1 MDNDEE
7 FVKKIRELLKEIKRT
22 PFHGLGKPE
31 ALRHNL
37 KGFWSRRILGEHR
50 LVYQISGTK
59 STDQHLKKGTIDNF
73 RISSNLLNQVLA
85 AAAEAPYTLKQVEE
99 QTGENKLKR
108 GLQNR
113 HIQLIALGGAIG
125 TGLFLG
131 IGPAAVLAG
140 PSVILGYALAG
151 VIAFF
156 IMRQLGE
163 MVVEEPVSGSFSH
176 FAYKYWG
183 SFAGFAS
190 GWNYWVLYILVSMS
204 ELTAIGV
211 YIHFWW
217 PEIPLWT
224 SSLFFFVA
232 INALNLTSV
241 KVYGEVE
248 FWFSIVK
255 VVAIIAMIVFGVYL
269 LFSGSAGEQ
278 ATVHN
283 LWNDG
288 GFFPKGL
295 FSSDGKGGFQGL
307 FAAIAMIMFSFGG
320 LELIG
325 ITAAE
330 AERPEKTIPKAT
342 NQVIYRIL
350 IFYVGALVILFSLS
364 PWKNITTDS
373 SPFVMVF
380 ETLKGFQFNLFG
392 KTIYFTSVI
401 ANVLNLIV
409 LTAALSV
416 YNSCI
421 FAAVCI
427 VVNKLMPERALGILM
442 SLTVSSLIINWL
454 MISITHLKFRKNKNA
469 EQVKTKFP
477 SFIYPLSNYICLVFL
492 IGILVLMWITGMK
505 MPVELIPGWI
515 ALLYVCYR

>member
-1 MDNDEE
+1 M
-7 FVKKIRELLKEIKRT
+7 KKVSE
-22 PFHGLGKPE
+22 KPE
-31 ALRHNL
+31 
-37 KGFWSRRILGEHR
+37 
-50 LVYQISGTK
+50 
-59 STDQHLKKGTIDNF
+59 
-73 RISSNLLNQVLA
+73 
-85 AAAEAPYTLKQVEE
+85 E
-99 QTGENKLKR
+99 QKLKR

-151 VIAFF
+151 IIAFF

-204 ELTAIGV
+204 ELTAIGIYV
-211 YIHFWW
+211 HFWW

-224 SSLFFFVA
+224 SSLFFFIV

-248 FWFSIVK
+248 FWFSIIK
-255 VVAIIAMIVFGVYL
+255 VVAIIAMIIFGVYL
-269 LFSGSAGEQ
+269 LVSGSGGEQ
-278 ATVHN
+278 AGVQN

-288 GFFPKGL
+288 GFFAKGL
-295 FSSDGKGGFQGL
+295 FSEDGKGGFQGL
-307 FAAIAMIMFSFGG
+307 FAAIALIMFSFGG

-330 AERPEKTIPKAT
+330 AEQPEKTIPKAT

-364 PWKNITTDS
+364 PWKSITTDS

-380 ETLKGFQFNLFG
+380 ESLKGFQFTLLG
-392 KTIYFTSVI
+392 KTIYFTSII
-401 ANVLNLIV
+401 ANMLNVIV

-416 YNSCI
+416 YNSCVYSNSRMLFGLAEQGNAPSFLSKLNKNSVPI
-421 FAAVCI
+421 NAILISSLFAAICI
-427 VVNKLMPERALGILM
+427 IVNKLMPEKALEILM
-442 SLTVSSLIINWL
+442 SLVVSSLIINWL
-454 MISITHLKFRKNKNA
+454 MISITHLKFRRSKDTD
-469 EQVKTKFP
+469 QIRTKFP

-492 IGILVLMWITGMK
+492 VGILVIMWITGMK
-505 MPVELIPGWI
+505 MSVELIPGWI
-515 ALLYVCYR
+515 VLLYLCYLLVKRKKEMQI

>member
-1 MDNDEE
+1 MKHSNEQ
-7 FVKKIRELLKEIKRT
+7 
-22 PFHGLGKPE
+22 
-31 ALRHNL
+31 
-37 KGFWSRRILGEHR
+37 S
-50 LVYQISGTK
+50 SG
-59 STDQHLKKGTIDNF
+59 
-73 RISSNLLNQVLA
+73 R
-85 AAAEAPYTLKQVEE
+85 
-99 QTGENKLKR
+99 KLER

-131 IGPAAVLAG
+131 IGPAAVQAG

-183 SFAGFAS
+183 TFAGFAS

-204 ELTAIGV
+204 ELTAIGIYV
-211 YIHFWW
+211 QFWW
-217 PEIPLWT
+217 PEIPLWA
-224 SSLFFFVA
+224 SSLFFFVT
-232 INALNLTSV
+232 INALNLSSV
-241 KVYGEVE
+241 KVYGEAE

-255 VVAIIAMIVFGVYL
+255 VVAIIAMIVFGIYL
-269 LFSGSAGEQ
+269 LFSGNGGPQ
-278 ATVHN
+278 ASVNN

-295 FSSDGKGGFQGL
+295 LSKDASGGYQGL
-307 FAAIAMIMFSFGG
+307 LAALALIMFSFGG

-330 AERPEKTIPKAT
+330 ADQPEKTIPRAT

-380 ETLKGFQFNLFG
+380 ESLKGFQFEMFG
-392 KTIYFTSVI
+392 KTIYFTSLI
-401 ANVLNLIV
+401 ANALNLIV

-416 YNSCI
+416 YNSCVYSNSRMLYGLAEQGNAPA
-421 FAAVCI
+421 FLSKLNKNHVPVLATLVSAAFVGVCI
-427 VVNKLMPERALGILM
+427 IINKLMPEKALHALM
-442 SLTVSSLIINWL
+442 SLVVSALIINWL
-454 MISITHLKFRKNKNA
+454 MISVVHLKFRQHFRSGHA
-469 EQVKTKFP
+469 ATKFP
-477 SFIYPLSNYICLVFL
+477 SFLYPVSNYICLVFL
-492 IGILVLMWITGMK
+492 TGILGLMVLTGMAL
-505 MPVELIPGWI
+505 PVMLIPVWVI
-515 ALLYVCYR
+515 FLYVCYIVVNRNKRREAL

>member
-1 MDNDEE
+1 MKQLNE
-7 FVKKIRELLKEIKRT
+7 
-22 PFHGLGKPE
+22 KP
-31 ALRHNL
+31 
-37 KGFWSRRILGEHR
+37 
-50 LVYQISGTK
+50 
-59 STDQHLKKGTIDNF
+59 DD
-73 RISSNLLNQVLA
+73 
-85 AAAEAPYTLKQVEE
+85 
-99 QTGENKLKR
+99 NKLKR

-140 PSVILGYALAG
+140 PSVILGYAVAG
-151 VIAFF
+151 IIAFF

-204 ELTAIGV
+204 ELTAIGIYV
-211 YIHFWW
+211 HFWW
-217 PEIPLWT
+217 PSIPLWT
-224 SSLFFFVA
+224 SSLFFFLT

-255 VVAIIAMIVFGVYL
+255 VVAIIAMIFFGCYL
-269 LFSGSAGEQ
+269 LVSGSGGEQ
-278 ATVHN
+278 ASIQN

-288 GFFPKGL
+288 GFFAKGL
-295 FSSDGKGGFQGL
+295 ISSDGKGGYQGL
-307 FAAIAMIMFSFGG
+307 LSAIALIMFSFGG

-330 AERPEKTIPKAT
+330 AENPEKTIPKAT

-380 ETLKGFQFNLFG
+380 ESLKGFQFNLFG
-392 KTIYFTSVI
+392 QTIFFTSVI
-401 ANVLNLIV
+401 ANVLNMIV

-416 YNSCI
+416 YNSCVYSNSRMLFGLAEQGNAPAFLSKLNKNHVPLKAI
-421 FAAVCI
+421 LVSGLFVAISI
-427 VVNKLMPERALGILM
+427 VINKLMPEKALGILM
-442 SLTVSSLIINWL
+442 SLVVSSLMINWL
-454 MISITHLKFRKNKNA
+454 MISITHLKFRKQKQA
-469 EQVKTKFP
+469 ERIKTKFP
-477 SFIYPLSNYICLVFL
+477 SFIYPLSNYICLIFL
-492 IGILVLMWITGMK
+492 VGILVIMWITGMK
-505 MPVELIPGWI
+505 LPVELIPGWLV
-515 ALLYVCYR
+515 LLYLCYLLVKRKQKQV

>member
-1 MDNDEE
+1 MKQVNE
-7 FVKKIRELLKEIKRT
+7 
-22 PFHGLGKPE
+22 KPE
-31 ALRHNL
+31 
-37 KGFWSRRILGEHR
+37 
-50 LVYQISGTK
+50 
-59 STDQHLKKGTIDNF
+59 
-73 RISSNLLNQVLA
+73 
-85 AAAEAPYTLKQVEE
+85 E
-99 QTGENKLKR
+99 QKLKR

-131 IGPAAVLAG
+131 IGPAVVLAG
-140 PSVILGYALAG
+140 PSVVLGYALAG
-151 VIAFF
+151 IIAFF

-204 ELTAIGV
+204 ELTAIGIYV
-211 YIHFWW
+211 HFWW
-217 PEIPLWT
+217 PEIPLWA
-224 SSLFFFVA
+224 SSLFFFLT

-255 VVAIIAMIVFGVYL
+255 VAAIIAMIFFGVYL
-269 LFSGSAGEQ
+269 LVSGTGGAQ
-278 ATVHN
+278 ASVQN

-295 FSSDGKGGFQGL
+295 FNKDTSGNFQGL
-307 FAAIAMIMFSFGG
+307 FAAIALIMFSFGG

-330 AERPEKTIPKAT
+330 AENPEKTIPKAT

-380 ETLKGFQFNLFG
+380 ETLKGFQFNVFG
-392 KTIYFTSVI
+392 QTLYFTSII

-416 YNSCI
+416 YNSCVYSNSRMLFGLAEQGNAPAFLSKLNKNHVPLKAI
-421 FAAVCI
+421 LVSGLFVALCI
-427 VVNKLMPERALGILM
+427 VINKLMPEKALEILM
-442 SLTVSSLIINWL
+442 SLVVSSLIINWL
-454 MISITHLKFRKNKNA
+454 MISITHLKFRRSKEA
-469 EQVKTKFP
+469 DQIKTKFP
-477 SFIYPLSNYICLVFL
+477 SFIYPLSNYICLFFL
-492 IGILVLMWITGMK
+492 IAILVIMWITGLK
-505 MPVELIPGWI
+505 VSVELIPGWI
-515 ALLYVCYR
+515 LLLYLCYLVVNKNKKKQV

>member
-1 MDNDEE
+1 MKQLN
-7 FVKKIRELLKEIKRT
+7 KT
-22 PFHGLGKPE
+22 PQG
-31 ALRHNL
+31 
-37 KGFWSRRILGEHR
+37 
-50 LVYQISGTK
+50 Q
-59 STDQHLKKGTIDNF
+59 Q
-73 RISSNLLNQVLA
+73 
-85 AAAEAPYTLKQVEE
+85 
-99 QTGENKLKR
+99 LKR

-151 VIAFF
+151 IIAFF

-176 FAYKYWG
+176 FSNKYWG

-204 ELTAIGV
+204 ELTAIGI

-224 SSLFFFVA
+224 SSLFFFIVINA
-232 INALNLTSV
+232 INFTSV

-255 VVAIIAMIVFGVYL
+255 VAAIIAMILFGVYL
-269 LFSGSAGEQ
+269 LFSGTGGEQ
-278 ATVHN
+278 ASIQN

-288 GFFPKGL
+288 GFFPKGWL
-295 FSSDGKGGFQGL
+295 SADGKGSFQGL
-307 FAAIAMIMFSFGG
+307 LAAMAFIMFSFGG

-330 AERPEKTIPKAT
+330 AQQPEKTIPKAT

-350 IFYVGALVILFSLS
+350 IFYIGALIILFALS

-380 ETLKGFQFNLFG
+380 DSLKGFQFSVLG
-392 KTIYFTSVI
+392 KTIYFTSLI
-401 ANVLNLIV
+401 ANLLNIIV

-416 YNSCI
+416 YNSCVYSNSRMLYGLAEQGNAPSFLSKLNKNSTPI
-421 FAAVCI
+421 NAILISSLFVALSI
-427 VVNKLMPERALGILM
+427 IINKLIPEEAFYILM
-442 SLTVSSLIINWL
+442 SLVVSSLIINWL
-454 MISITHLKFRKNKNA
+454 MISITHLKFRKSKDS

-477 SFIYPLSNYICLVFL
+477 SFLYPLSNYICLVFL
-492 IGILVLMWITGMK
+492 GGIAVIMWITGLK
-505 MPVELIPGWI
+505 ISVELIPVWI
-515 ALLYVCYR
+515 VLLYVSYLFVKKRKKIAK

>member
-1 MDNDEE
+1 MKLTHLATLSIIFTLE
-7 FVKKIRELLKEIKRT
+7 
-22 PFHGLGKPE
+22 
-31 ALRHNL
+31 
-37 KGFWSRRILGEHR
+37 
-50 LVYQISGTK
+50 
-59 STDQHLKKGTIDNF
+59 STQENT
-73 RISSNLLNQVLA
+73 
-85 AAAEAPYTLKQVEE
+85 APQQLS
-99 QTGENKLKR
+99 R

-183 SFAGFAS
+183 TYAGFAS

-204 ELTAIGV
+204 ELTAIGIYV
-211 YIHFWW
+211 HFWW
-217 PEIPLWT
+217 PEIPLWS
-224 SSLFFFVA
+224 SSLFFFIA
-232 INALNLTSV
+232 INALNLSSV
-241 KVYGEVE
+241 KVYGEAE

-255 VVAIIAMIVFGVYL
+255 VVAIVAMIVFGVYL
-269 LFSGSAGEQ
+269 LISGSGGPQAGIE
-278 ATVHN
+278 N

-295 FSSDGKGGFQGL
+295 LEKDAKGNYQGL
-307 FAAIAMIMFSFGG
+307 FATIALIMFSFGG

-330 AERPEKTIPKAT
+330 ADKPEKTIPKAT

-350 IFYVGALVILFSLS
+350 IFYVGALIILFSLS
-364 PWKNITTDS
+364 PWKGITTDS

-380 ETLKGFQFNLFG
+380 QSLKGFQFTLFG
-392 KTIYFTSVI
+392 KTVYFTSLI

-416 YNSCI
+416 YNSCVYSNSRMLYGLARQGNAPAFLSGLNKNHVPVKAI
-421 FAAVCI
+421 IVSGLFAAICI
-427 VVNKLMPERALGILM
+427 VVNKLIPEKALEVMM
-442 SLTVSSLIINWL
+442 SLVVSSLIINWL
-454 MISITHLKFRKNKNA
+454 MITVVHFKFRKDKKA
-469 EQVKTKFP
+469 AQIRTKFP
-477 SFIYPLSNYICLVFL
+477 SFLYPVSNYICLIFL
-492 IGILVLMWITGMK
+492 TGILLLMWITGMK
-505 MPVELIPGWI
+505 LPVALIPGWMLFLYLCF
-515 ALLYVCYR
+515 LLVRKNKQKA

>member
-1 MDNDEE
+1 MKQLTD
-7 FVKKIRELLKEIKRT
+7 
-22 PFHGLGKPE
+22 KPE
-31 ALRHNL
+31 
-37 KGFWSRRILGEHR
+37 
-50 LVYQISGTK
+50 
-59 STDQHLKKGTIDNF
+59 
-73 RISSNLLNQVLA
+73 
-85 AAAEAPYTLKQVEE
+85 E
-99 QTGENKLKR
+99 QKLQR

-131 IGPAAVLAG
+131 IGSAAVLAG
-140 PSVILGYALAG
+140 PSAILGYALAG
-151 VIAFF
+151 IIAFF

-176 FAYKYWG
+176 FSYKYWG
-183 SFAGFAS
+183 PFAGYAS

-204 ELTAIGV
+204 ELTALGIYV
-211 YIHFWW
+211 HFWW

-224 SSLFFFVA
+224 SSLFFFIV
-232 INALNLTSV
+232 INALNLSSV

-248 FWFSIVK
+248 FWFSIIK
-255 VVAIIAMIVFGVYL
+255 VVAIIAMIVFGMYL
-269 LFSGSAGEQ
+269 LFSGTGGEK
-278 ATVHN
+278 ASVSN
-283 LWNDG
+283 LWNNG

-295 FSSDGKGGFQGL
+295 FTSDGKGGYQGL
-307 FAAIAMIMFSFGG
+307 FAAITLIMFSFGG

-330 AERPEKTIPKAT
+330 AEQPEKTIPKAT

-364 PWKNITTDS
+364 PWKDITTDS

-380 ETLKGFQFNLFG
+380 ESLKGFQFVLFG
-392 KTIYFTSVI
+392 KTIYFTSII

-416 YNSCI
+416 YNSCVYSNSRMLYGLAEQGNAPAFLKKLNKNHVPIKAIMVSGI
-421 FAAVCI
+421 FAAICI
-427 VVNKLMPERALGILM
+427 VINKLMPEKALEILM
-442 SLTVSSLIINWL
+442 SLVVSSLMINWM
-454 MISITHLKFRKNKNA
+454 MISITHLKFRKAKRM

-492 IGILVLMWITGMK
+492 IGILTVMWVTGMK
-505 MPVELIPGWI
+505 IPVELIPGWI
-515 ALLYVCYR
+515 LLLYFSYLFVKKNKQKQL

>member
-1 MDNDEE
+1 M
-7 FVKKIRELLKEIKRT
+7 KKLAHLATLPTVFTLELTKTKEQPT
-22 PFHGLGKPE
+22 
-31 ALRHNL
+31 
-37 KGFWSRRILGEHR
+37 
-50 LVYQISGTK
+50 
-59 STDQHLKKGTIDNF
+59 
-73 RISSNLLNQVLA
+73 
-85 AAAEAPYTLKQVEE
+85 E
-99 QTGENKLKR
+99 QKLKR

-131 IGPAAVLAG
+131 IGSAAVLAG
-140 PSVILGYALAG
+140 PSVILGYAMAG

-183 SFAGFAS
+183 TFAGFAS
-190 GWNYWVLYILVSMS
+190 GWNYWILYILVSMS

-211 YIHFWW
+211 YVHFWW
-217 PEIPLWT
+217 PEVPLWT
-224 SSLFFFVA
+224 TSLFFFIA
-232 INALNLTSV
+232 INALNLSSV
-241 KVYGEVE
+241 KVYGEAE

-255 VVAIIAMIVFGVYL
+255 VAAIISMIIFGVYL
-269 LFSGSAGEQ
+269 LVSGSGGPQ
-278 ATVHN
+278 ASVQN

-295 FSSDGKGGFQGL
+295 LDKDAQGNFQGL

-330 AERPEKTIPKAT
+330 ADKPEKTIPKAT

-350 IFYVGALVILFSLS
+350 IFYVGALIILFSLS

-380 ETLKGFQFNLFG
+380 ESLKGFQFSLFG
-392 KTIYFTSVI
+392 KTIYFTSLI

-416 YNSCI
+416 YNSCVYSNSRMLYGLAEQGNAPAFLSQLNKNHVPVKAI
-421 FAAVCI
+421 LVSGLFAAICI
-427 VVNKLMPERALGILM
+427 VINKLIPEKALEVLM
-442 SLTVSSLIINWL
+442 SLVVSTLIINWL
-454 MISITHLKFRKNKNA
+454 MISVVHLKFKKHKKA

-477 SFIYPLSNYICLVFL
+477 SFIYPLSNYICLIFL
-492 IGILVLMWITGMK
+492 IGILVLMWMTGMK
-505 MPVELIPGWI
+505 LPVELIPCWVI
-515 ALLYVCYR
+515 FLYLCYLVVKKQKAASA

>member
-1 MDNDEE
+1 MKQANE
-7 FVKKIRELLKEIKRT
+7 
-22 PFHGLGKPE
+22 KPE
-31 ALRHNL
+31 
-37 KGFWSRRILGEHR
+37 
-50 LVYQISGTK
+50 
-59 STDQHLKKGTIDNF
+59 DQ
-73 RISSNLLNQVLA
+73 
-85 AAAEAPYTLKQVEE
+85 
-99 QTGENKLKR
+99 KLQR

-151 VIAFF
+151 IIAFF

-176 FAYKYWG
+176 FANKYWG
-183 SFAGFAS
+183 PFAGFAS

-204 ELTAIGV
+204 ELTAIGIYV
-211 YIHFWW
+211 HFWW
-217 PEIPLWT
+217 PEIPLWS
-224 SSLFFFVA
+224 SSLFFFIA
-232 INALNLTSV
+232 INALNLSSV

-248 FWFSIVK
+248 FWFSIIK
-255 VVAIIAMIVFGVYL
+255 VVAIIAMIIFGIYL
-269 LFSGSAGEQ
+269 LFSGNGGQQ
-278 ATVHN
+278 ASVQN

-288 GFFPKGL
+288 GFFAKGL
-295 FSSDGKGGFQGL
+295 FSADGKGGFQGL
-307 FAAIAMIMFSFGG
+307 FAAIALIMFSFGG

-330 AERPEKTIPKAT
+330 AEQPEKTIPKAT

-380 ETLKGFQFNLFG
+380 ESLKGFQFTLMG

-401 ANVLNLIV
+401 ANALNVIV

-416 YNSCI
+416 YNSCVYSNSRMLFGLAEQGNAPSFLSKLNKNSVPI
-421 FAAVCI
+421 NAILISSLFAAICI
-427 VVNKLMPERALGILM
+427 IINKLMPEKALEILM
-442 SLTVSSLIINWL
+442 SLVVSSLIINWL
-454 MISITHLKFRKNKNA
+454 MISITHLKFRKSKDA
-469 EQVKTKFP
+469 DQIKTKFP
-477 SFIYPLSNYICLVFL
+477 SFIYPLSNYICLIFL
-492 IGILVLMWITGMK
+492 LGILVIMWVTGLK
-505 MPVELIPGWI
+505 ISVELIPGWI
-515 ALLYVCYR
+515 LLLYVCYLLVNRKKSD

>member
-1 MDNDEE
+1 
-7 FVKKIRELLKEIKRT
+7 LKQNK
-22 PFHGLGKPE
+22 KPE
-31 ALRHNL
+31 
-37 KGFWSRRILGEHR
+37 
-50 LVYQISGTK
+50 
-59 STDQHLKKGTIDNF
+59 DQT
-73 RISSNLLNQVLA
+73 
-85 AAAEAPYTLKQVEE
+85 
-99 QTGENKLKR
+99 LKR

-176 FAYKYWG
+176 FANKYWG

-204 ELTAIGV
+204 ELTAIGIYV
-211 YIHFWW
+211 HFWW

-224 SSLFFFVA
+224 SSLFFFIV

-248 FWFSIVK
+248 FWFSIIK
-255 VVAIIAMIVFGVYL
+255 VVAIIAMIIFGVYL
-269 LFSGSAGEQ
+269 LFSGNGGEQ
-278 ATVHN
+278 ANIQN

-288 GFFPKGL
+288 GFFPKGFL
-295 FSSDGKGGFQGL
+295 SADGKGGFQGL
-307 FAAIAMIMFSFGG
+307 FAAIALIMFSFGG

-330 AERPEKTIPKAT
+330 AEQPEKTIPKAT

-380 ETLKGFQFNLFG
+380 ESLKGFQFSLFG
-392 KTIYFTSVI
+392 KTIYFTSLI
-401 ANVLNLIV
+401 ANVLNMIV

-416 YNSCI
+416 YNSCVYSNSRMLFGLAEQGNAPSFLSKLNKNSAPI
-421 FAAVCI
+421 NAILVSSLFAAICI
-427 VVNKLMPERALGILM
+427 IINKLMPEKALEILM
-442 SLTVSSLIINWL
+442 SLVVSSLIINWL
-454 MISITHLKFRKNKNA
+454 MISITHLKFRRSKEA
-469 EQVKTKFP
+469 DQIKTKFP
-477 SFIYPLSNYICLVFL
+477 SYIYPLSNYICLIFL
-492 IGILVLMWITGMK
+492 IGILVIMWITGLK
-505 MPVELIPGWI
+505 ISVELIPGWI
-515 ALLYVCYR
+515 LLLYVCYWFVSKRKSKNDGKILL

>member
-1 MDNDEE
+1 
-7 FVKKIRELLKEIKRT
+7 
-22 PFHGLGKPE
+22 
-31 ALRHNL
+31 
-37 KGFWSRRILGEHR
+37 
-50 LVYQISGTK
+50 
-59 STDQHLKKGTIDNF
+59 
-73 RISSNLLNQVLA
+73 
-85 AAAEAPYTLKQVEE
+85 LKQTNEKL
-99 QTGENKLKR
+99 ENQKLKR

-151 VIAFF
+151 IIAFF

-176 FAYKYWG
+176 FANKYWG
-183 SFAGFAS
+183 TFAGYAS
-190 GWNYWVLYILVSMS
+190 GWNYWILYILVSMS
-204 ELTAIGV
+204 ELTAIGIYV
-211 YIHFWW
+211 HFWW

-224 SSLFFFVA
+224 SSLFFFIV

-255 VVAIIAMIVFGVYL
+255 VVAIITMIIFGSYL
-269 LFSGSAGEQ
+269 LFSGTGGEQ
-278 ATVHN
+278 ASIQN

-288 GFFPKGL
+288 GFFPKGIV
-295 FSSDGKGGFQGL
+295 STDGSGGFQGL
-307 FAAIAMIMFSFGG
+307 LAAMALIMFSFGG

-330 AERPEKTIPKAT
+330 AEQPEKTIPKAT

-380 ETLKGFQFNLFG
+380 ESLKGFQFSLMG
-392 KTIYFTSVI
+392 KTVYFTSLI
-401 ANVLNLIV
+401 ANALNIIV

-416 YNSCI
+416 YNSCVYSNSRMLFGLAEQGNAPSFLSKLNKNSAPINAILISSI
-421 FAAVCI
+421 FVAICI
-427 VVNKLMPERALGILM
+427 IINKVMPEKALEILM
-442 SLTVSSLIINWL
+442 SLVVSSLIINWL
-454 MISITHLKFRKNKNA
+454 MISITHLKFRRSKDA
-469 EQVKTKFP
+469 DHFKTKFP
-477 SFIYPLSNYICLVFL
+477 SYIYPLSNYICLVFL
-492 IGILVLMWITGMK
+492 LGILVIMWITGLK
-505 MPVELIPGWI
+505 ISVELIPVWI
-515 ALLYVCYR
+515 LLLYVSYLFVSKSKNKKGKF